1 MPAWTPRD
9 LTNSSFVQSQ
19 LSPLDRNYALEVTNR
34 ELSSAQPRLAQLEA
48 ELEAADNAANNKPD
62 RRVIRE
68 LLAKAQDQTLSQ
80 AERDASSAEAA
91 RLQNERDRLTEAAER
106 ILQRTL
112 STREYV
118 SNLVLGQS
126 NLLQAGAVSPGQD
139 TISAPSGYEGRKAP
153 AAQVPDSQNPNPV
166 PTADD
171 DVLQQSVPT
180 PIAGATQEEADFIN
194 AEAQRQAEFEL
205 GATQE
210 EANFIRAEEQLQ
222 VETELGATQ
231 NEADFIT
238 RAQLEADQNEYA
250 FGGTQAE
257 ADFINEQKSIS
268 DQEAALGAAG
278 ASQAEADAINQAVE
292 AQAEER
298 RLFSKGTT
306 SALYNAQSQA
316 SQQDSTNAYAQ
327 NDWRVRLQLA
337 PGSKYLYNSD
347 TPGILAPLI
356 TTRGVLF
363 PYTPAISVNYA
374 ANYDATTLTHSNYK
388 IFQYGSSSVDQI
400 SISCDF
406 TAQDAMEARYL
417 LAVIHFFRSVTKMFY
432 GQDKNPLA
440 GTPPPLCYITGMGQ
454 FQFDRHPLVISSFN
468 MSLPTDVDYIRAAN
482 ATNVGVNTG
491 GEVPRTNTS
500 NPSKERLNSGTT
512 PIGPG
517 GIQAPPSFPST
528 PGGSI
533 EATYVPTKMQIQIS
547 AYPIVTRNDISNN
560 FSLEKY
566 ATGELLRGSKNKG
579 GAGIW

>member
-9 LTNSSFVQSQ
+9 LTNSSFIQSQ

-34 ELSSAQPRLAQLEA
+34 ELASAQPRLAQLEA

-62 RRVIRE
+62 RRVIRQ

-80 AERDASSAEAA
+80 TERDASAAEAA
-91 RLQNERDRLTEAAER
+91 RLQNERDRLTDAAER

-118 SNLVLGQS
+118 SNLFLGQS

-139 TISAPSGYEGRKAP
+139 TISAPPGYEGRKAP

-205 GATQE
+205 GATQ
-210 EANFIRAEEQLQ
+210 
-222 VETELGATQ
+222 

-238 RAQLEADQNEYA
+238 RAQREADQNEYA

-278 ASQAEADAINQAVE
+278 ATEDEAAAINRALLSDQ
-292 AQAEER
+292 ER
-298 RLFSKGTT
+298 APT
-306 SALYNAQSQA
+306 SRGLTAALINARSGA
-316 SQQDSTNAYAQ
+316 TQQDSTNAYAQ
-327 NDWRVRLQLA
+327 GDWRVRLQLA
-337 PGSKYLYNSD
+337 PGAKYLYNARN
-347 TPGILAPLI
+347 PGILEPLRD
-356 TTRGVLF
+356 TQGVLF
-363 PYTPAISVNYA
+363 PYTPSISVSYA
-374 ANYDATTLTHSNYK
+374 AAYSGQDLVHSNYK
-388 IFQYGSSSVDQI
+388 VFQYQSSSVDQI
-400 SISCDF
+400 SINCDF
-406 TAQDAMEARYL
+406 TAQDAKEARYV
-417 LAVIHFFRSVTKMFY
+417 LAVIHFFRSATKMFY
-432 GQDKNPLA
+432 GQDQNPKN
-440 GTPPPLCYITGMGQ
+440 GTPPPLCYITGYGQ
-454 FQFDRHPLVISSFN
+454 FQFDRHPLVITSFN
-468 MSLPTDVDYIRAAN
+468 LSLPTDVDYIRAAN
-482 ATNVGVNTG
+482 STAPPGTNTG
-491 GEVPRTNTS
+491 GEVFRDNVS
-500 NPSKERLNSGTT
+500 NPSQNRLQSGST

-517 GIQAPPSFPST
+517 GTQAPPSFNRTPS
-528 PGGSI
+528 GSV
-533 EATYVPTKMQIQIS
+533 EATYVPTKMQMQIS

>member
-9 LTNSSFVQSQ
+9 LTNLSFIESQ
-19 LSPLDRNYALEVTNR
+19 LSPLDRNYALEVNTR
-34 ELSSAQPRLAQLEA
+34 ELASAQPRLAQLEA

-118 SNLVLGQS
+118 SNLLIGKS

-231 NEADFIT
+231 NEADFIA

-363 PYTPAISVNYA
+363 PYTPSISVNYA
-374 ANYDATTLTHSNYK
+374 ANYDATPLTHSNYK

-400 SISCDF
+400 SINCDF
-406 TAQDAMEARYL
+406 TAQDASEARYL

-440 GTPPPLCYITGMGQ
+440 GTPPPLCYLTGMGQ

-517 GIQAPPSFPST
+517 GIQVPPSFPST
-528 PGGSI
+528 PSGSV